1 MYCPDCGK
9 YNEEKARF
17 CRFCGARLEENTG
30 EQFTQQ
36 GTVSQEPEEQNAQD
50 YQNMQAGQEQQS
62 NGYEDNGPVKKKG
75 KKIWIILAA
84 VLIIAAAAAAV
95 VFLWI
100 LPQQREKNYKAHISD
115 GNRYLEEMDYE
126 KAEDSYL
133 AAIEIEPKEPEP
145 YLRLADI
152 YEAQNEPEKVVEILK
167 QGTENTDSPEIQEK
181 YDLYTYVQDVLIPE
195 EGQVKEGEYTC
206 EYINQTMGSSVWTS
220 TDPVH
225 SEKGILTSRIR
236 DFDND
241 GKEELLVLS
250 MNNEARVE
258 EYTLT
263 DQNEVILRMYEY
275 RDGEVVLS
283 DEMTALSPVFGVGDS
298 ECSGIFLHEYDGQ
311 IYICGSLIQD
321 SYVIADGIKF
331 YSFVSVYNGESFEKQ
346 AGTDEAVIG
355 SEFSG
360 EEQDAQEMADFL
372 DEIGLS
378 GEAEQI
384 RDSWLRCFE
393 FTDDVEM
400 LMLITGENDLDT
412 YPSDYWDTLDTD
424 LLGEVTLTLR
434 LTWNDAQ
441 SEKEDQKPE
450 EDGNEADE
458 NQDVQAA
465 ASQAQDAYDNLLDSG
480 EYNNYISEWL
490 TSPESYTILDINQ
503 DQIPELMVHSA
514 DDGTGWSN
522 TLLFAYDSEAQEA
535 KMVQDIYHYM
545 DIRYSAKYKAIVY
558 SDVRSSLMY
567 GGSGFFVLDGTELTQ
582 AFSVGWDNTSYEN
595 WASGTDEN
603 HYFIFQ
609 GDTRTE
615 ITEAQNDE
623 YFDELSDIEKTQL

>member
-1 MYCPDCGK
+1 MYCPECGK
-9 YNEEKARF
+9 YNEENARF
-17 CRFCGARLEENTG
+17 CRFCGTRLEENTG
-30 EQFTQQ
+30 EQMMPQ
-36 GTVSQEPEEQNAQD
+36 GAVLPEPEVQPGQNAQY
-50 YQNMQAGQEQQS
+50 YQNMRPGWEQPGVGS
-62 NGYEDNGPVKKKG
+62 TDNGVVKKRG
-75 KKIWIILAA
+75 KKIWLILAA
-84 VLIIAAAAAAV
+84 VLVIGAAIAAA

-145 YLRLADI
+145 YLKLADI
-152 YEAQNEPEKVVEILK
+152 YEAQNEPEKVADILK
-167 QGTENTDSPEIQEK
+167 QGVENTDSPEIREK
-181 YDLYTYVQDVLIPE
+181 YDLYTYVQDVLIPK

-206 EYINQTMGSSVWTS
+206 AYINQTMGGSVWTA
-220 TDPVH
+220 TNPVH

-236 DFDND
+236 DFDKD

-250 MNNEARVE
+250 MNNEAEVE
-258 EYTLT
+258 TYTLT

-275 RDGEVVLS
+275 RDEEVVLS
-283 DEMTALSPVFGVGDS
+283 DEMIALSPVFGAGDS

-311 IYICGSLIQD
+311 IYICGSLRQD
-321 SYVIADGIKF
+321 SYIIADGIKC

-346 AGTDEAVIG
+346 AGTDDLVLG

-372 DEIGLS
+372 DGIGLP

-400 LMLITGENDLDT
+400 LMLIIGENDMDI

-424 LLGEVTLTLR
+424 LLGKVTLTLK
-434 LTWNDAQ
+434 LTWDDAQ
-441 SEKEDQKPE
+441 SEKEDREQENE
-450 EDGNEADE
+450 EDTDN
-458 NQDVQAA
+458 VQETAA
-465 ASQAQDAYDNLLDSG
+465 AAQESYDNLLENGDYLDYTSD
-480 EYNNYISEWL
+480 WM

-514 DDGTGWSN
+514 DDSGWSN
-522 TLLFAYDSEAQEA
+522 TLVFVYDADSRSA
-535 KMVQDIYHYM
+535 KMIQDIYHYF
-545 DIRYSAKYKAIVY
+545 DIRYSSKYKAIVY
-558 SDVRSSLMY
+558 SDLRSSRMY
-567 GGSGFFVLDGTELTQ
+567 GGDGFFVLDGGELSCE
-582 AFSVGWDNTSYEN
+582 FSVGWDNTSYVNSVNEI
-595 WASGTDEN
+595 DED
-603 HYFIFQ
+603 HYFLYQ
-609 GDTRTE
+609 GDTKTE

-623 YFDELSDIEKTQL
+623 YFDELSDIEKTPL

>member
-1 MYCPDCGK
+1 M
-9 YNEEKARF
+9 
-17 CRFCGARLEENTG
+17 
-30 EQFTQQ
+30 
-36 GTVSQEPEEQNAQD
+36 
-50 YQNMQAGQEQQS
+50 
-62 NGYEDNGPVKKKG
+62 
-75 KKIWIILAA
+75 
-84 VLIIAAAAAAV
+84 
-95 VFLWI
+95 
-100 LPQQREKNYKAHISD
+100 
-115 GNRYLEEMDYE
+115 
-126 KAEDSYL
+126 
-133 AAIEIEPKEPEP
+133 
-145 YLRLADI
+145 
-152 YEAQNEPEKVVEILK
+152 
-167 QGTENTDSPEIQEK
+167 
-181 YDLYTYVQDVLIPE
+181 
-195 EGQVKEGEYTC
+195 
-206 EYINQTMGSSVWTS
+206 
-220 TDPVH
+220 
-225 SEKGILTSRIR
+225 
-236 DFDND
+236 
-241 GKEELLVLS
+241 
-250 MNNEARVE
+250 
-258 EYTLT
+258 
-263 DQNEVILRMYEY
+263 
-275 RDGEVVLS
+275 
-283 DEMTALSPVFGVGDS
+283 FGVGDS

-311 IYICGSLIQD
+311 IYICGSLRQD

-465 ASQAQDAYDNLLDSG
+465 ASQTQDAYDNLLDSG

-582 AFSVGWDNTSYEN
+582 AFSVGWDNTSYANAVNEI
-595 WASGTDEN
+595 DEN

-615 ITEAQNDE
+615 ITEVQNDE
-623 YFDELSDIEKTQL
+623 YFDELSDIEKTPL